1 MGLAESAVEAERI
14 SSFLGLSLE
23 FILSLEQ
30 KEEGNILWTG
40 ILQKVEEYE
49 ELKRSKVVL
58 EVNYEQETHAA
69 NRRLQSIEKK
79 LETSLEDNKNLKEQ
93 STLYKTTSEKL
104 ETEIAGL
111 RSSNTELKEQVYTL
125 ESRNRVLESEKRE
138 VIEVIERKTQEILR
152 QEEEYQNLTERY
164 DKLRKEINSI
174 ENENHELKDKEI
186 SWKFKEQT
194 SMQEI
199 ELLKKNIEWLNK
211 EVEEKTNEFSEYR
224 KDKLSQIS
232 SLQLE
237 LENTVSAS
245 TIHENSANASKKQ
258 LEKTSNKLEET
269 LFKLKECQDKI
280 VEQEESFRNEMDL
293 QHRLTELLEQN
304 LKNSK
309 QRITELEEHLDEDS
323 TKEGQEALKWMNIAE
338 KEKIRADTME
348 SQVEELELRVEKL
361 QVELVVAKD
370 QLSQGIND
378 ENAPVG
384 VGLLSPSAQA
394 ANKLKKSGMSLTK
407 LYSEYISVKEQL
419 ESEKKQN
426 EIMQNNLND
435 LLSDLETRAPQIH
448 EQREEFSRLQVDIAD
463 ISEMLQES
471 NELKEKIGRENKTL
485 KIHIKD
491 LEQEKLLYLQQ
502 TRDLSRQIQCLLY
515 EMEVQNYTGVIMT
528 EEEKSVIK
536 KISESDVI
544 EPTDTHFLISERL
557 TLFKDIKTLQEQ
569 NQNLLKVIRELGS
582 RMEKEELENRERLE
596 NLESAAI
603 TEANN
608 VIEDMKEEM
617 KKLKIKMDSY
627 IRERD
632 MFRRMLVYNGQA
644 DPLSSNESETN
655 ESDTISA
662 IKSQNALREL
672 QIQFDQY
679 RNETSINNKILSQQ
693 LRETTNNN
701 SNLQIQLAK
710 MTSQLELFSE
720 RYNMLS
726 ENADIL
732 RNERDNIGL
741 RNQQMQETLAK
752 QDLKLLH
759 LSEEVIEFK
768 STIDNLRT
776 ETANL
781 KAEKQLWKNIETRL
795 NSDNENLILEKNRL
809 NKLLSDLQ
817 VILNEKERIDS
828 ESRRRLIEQNESI
841 EKELQQ
847 IRHKATEENEEYKK
861 LMIRKENEFLDYQSK
876 IDNLT
881 TKYSETYEN
890 LLAAQTSQQNLQS
903 KVDELSILLKST
915 EEKLQVYQ
923 KNTTETSEN
932 NETLS
937 KEQQLEIEI
946 MNLRSS
952 LDIAKSEAVQAKKY
966 ADQMKLI
973 SHAAE
978 ETLQDMNNIHDEY
991 KVAVEK
997 SLSDKEN
1004 NIKEL
1009 TEKIKNISEELEN
1022 SKKELLQFETSQNEQ
1037 RENFD
1042 NEKKELIAKIE
1053 RLEEI
1058 EKLSIKNQ
1066 NDYKEDLQ
1074 KQFQISQEARSS
1086 YERELVAHAE
1096 TTNNLQ
1102 LLRQENSDLKTEIL
1116 TLNKDNESFKFQLS
1130 TSENSWKTLKDNYEK
1145 ELQDIKTRCNELVQQ
1160 NNLLH
1165 NQFENISLQ
1174 ALKLQKVA
1182 NEDNTHDLNDTV
1194 TSDKSTEDLKEIV
1207 RFLRREK
1214 EIVDCQYELSIQENK
1229 RIKHELSKTLKSLDD
1244 VRLTLNSE
1252 RQQKNELVNSTSQY
1266 QDLMSKVN
1274 ELNILRESNTVL
1286 RTENKINVEKLK
1298 EHEKSIQNLTSQIQP
1313 LEDQLRMLQAEQEVK
1328 ESQLKLIQEDN
1339 ERWKNRVQQIL
1350 QKHGQTDPD
1359 ELKNLKDKFVLLE
1372 TENSKILQEHQ
1383 TAKEEIEKLNL
1394 QNTNLANAW
1403 KAKYDRLIA
1412 QSKEKIQTIRSQIL
1426 QKTQELEIKTKSE
1439 EELKKQIAQLQET
1452 ISKEQGA
1459 SIQEKNKTD
1468 KLENPIIS
1476 LENEKIKWDAEKKS
1490 IQDKFQEEIQAKEK
1504 IYAEK
1509 LAELE
1514 KIKETNDLETKKL
1527 KAKALVFFKEKN
1539 SALEELKKANAQLSK
1554 LQDTIQLLK
1563 DSNTE
1568 ELIKKK
1574 VEERIS
1580 ELEKN
1585 KNEEIELQVNNRIK
1599 ELQKDLENKG
1609 AKITQDIKLD
1619 ENFPKNLNNH
1629 DMETIIYSH
1638 IEKEKEQW
1646 KEDHKQELLAR
1657 EAELKK
1663 IHEEKLKAFIEQT
1676 KKNANTSLRASPI
1689 KEQIEKLL
1697 SKRLSAELSKA
1708 QTGWENETQV
1718 KIKEALE
1725 KQELQLKNKHTQDI
1739 ENLRK
1744 ENEMRN
1750 KLKLSKAEKQISDL
1764 KSKIMLLESKK
1775 KESSQNLTEK
1785 SNDNPKE
1792 HTETKPDLMG
1802 SIVQHFR
1809 QKREIVSKDLKKQT
1823 KPKHIQKDTPSQT
1836 DQSEPIQ
1843 TDIPLESNT
1852 ESNPLVSTTNIQTP
1866 KELSNT
1872 SDNTFDNS
1880 TSHNTATTSKPLSA
1894 TAAKFVPSKRI
1905 REEEP
1910 VITEATPTNL
1920 RKRKINESTDL
1931 NIKKDS

>member
-1 MGLAESAVEAERI
+1 MILGSSPDIGRI
-14 SSFLGLSLE
+14 SSFLDLSSDFIASLE
-23 FILSLEQ
+23 SREETRLLLS
-30 KEEGNILWTG
+30 G
-40 ILQKVEEYE
+40 ILKKACEFE
-49 ELKRSKVVL
+49 ELKKSKVVL

-69 NRRLQSIEKK
+69 NRRLQSVKNE
-79 LETSLEDNKNLKEQ
+79 LETSLEDNRYLKEQ

-111 RSSNTELKEQVYTL
+111 RSANADLKENVYTL
-125 ESRNRVLESEKRE
+125 ESRNRVLEGEKRE
-138 VIEVIERKTQEILR
+138 VVEVLERKTQEILR
-152 QEEEYQNLTERY
+152 QEEEYQNLMERY
-164 DKLRKEINSI
+164 GKLRNEMNTVES
-174 ENENHELKDKEI
+174 ENHELKDKEI
-186 SWKFKEQT
+186 SWKFKEQ
-194 SMQEI
+194 SSLQEI

-211 EVEEKTNEFSEYR
+211 EIEDKTNEFSEYR
-224 KDKLSQIS
+224 KDKVCQSKK
-232 SLQLE
+232 

-245 TIHENSANASKKQ
+245 TIHENNANSSKKN
-258 LEKTSNKLEET
+258 LEKMSGKLEET

-280 VEQEESFRNEMDL
+280 VEQEESFRNEMDI
-293 QHRLTELLEQN
+293 QHRLSELLEQN

-309 QRITELEEHLDEDS
+309 QRIVELEEHLDEDS
-323 TKEGQEALKWMNIAE
+323 TKEGQEAFKWMNIAE
-338 KEKIRADTME
+338 KEKNRADSME
-348 SQVEELELRVEKL
+348 LQLEELETKVEKL
-361 QVELVVAKD
+361 QVELIVAKD
-370 QLSQGIND
+370 QLSQGIGN
-378 ENAPVG
+378 ENTPLG
-384 VGLLSPSAQA
+384 IGLLSPSAQT
-394 ANKLKKSGMSLTK
+394 ANKLQKSGMSLTK

-419 ESEKKQN
+419 ESEKKHN
-426 EIMQNNLND
+426 EIMKNNFND

-448 EQREEFSRLQVDIAD
+448 EQREEFSRLQVEIAD

-471 NELKEKIGRENKTL
+471 NELKEKIDRENKML

-528 EEEKSVIK
+528 EEEKSAIK

-544 EPTDTHFLISERL
+544 EPTDTHLLISERL
-557 TLFKDIKTLQEQ
+557 TLFKDIKALQEQ
-569 NQNLLKVIRELGS
+569 NQNLLKVIRELGT

-608 VIEDMKEEM
+608 LIEDMKEEM
-617 KKLKIKMDSY
+617 KKLKTKMDSY

-644 DPLSSNESETN
+644 DPLSSSDLKTN
-655 ESDTISA
+655 ELDAISA

-679 RNETSINNKILSQQ
+679 RNETSINNKTLSQQ
-693 LRETTNNN
+693 LRDVTNHN

-710 MTSQLELFSE
+710 MTSQVELFSE

-732 RNERDNIGL
+732 RNERDSIGL

-768 STIDNLRT
+768 SNIDNLRT

-781 KAEKQLWKNIETRL
+781 KAEKQLWKNIEMRL
-795 NSDNENLILEKNRL
+795 TSDNENLTLEKNRL
-809 NKLLSDLQ
+809 NKLLTDLQ
-817 VILNEKERIDS
+817 EILNEKERIDS
-828 ESRRRLIEQNESI
+828 ESRRRLIEQNELI

-861 LMIRKENEFLDYQSK
+861 LMMRKEHDFLEYQSK
-876 IDNLT
+876 INNLT

-890 LLAAQTSQQNLQS
+890 LLVAQTAQQNLQS
-903 KVDELSILLKST
+903 KVDELSILLRST
-915 EEKLQVYQ
+915 EEKLLVYQ
-923 KNTTETSEN
+923 KNTAESLEN
-932 NETLS
+932 ESLS

-946 MNLRSS
+946 TNLRSS
-952 LDIAKSEAVQAKKY
+952 LDIAKSEAAQAKKY

-991 KVAVEK
+991 KASVEK
-997 SLSDKEN
+997 LLLDKEN

-1009 TEKIKNISEELEN
+1009 TQKINNIFEELET

-1058 EKLSIKNQ
+1058 EKLSVKAQ
-1066 NDYKEDLQ
+1066 DDYKEDLR
-1074 KQFQISQEARSS
+1074 KQFQILQEARSS
-1086 YERELVAHAE
+1086 YERELVSHAE
-1096 TTNNLQ
+1096 TANNLQ
-1102 LLRQENSDLKTEIL
+1102 LLRQENSELKTEIL
-1116 TLNKDNESFKFQLS
+1116 NLNKDNESFKFQLS
-1130 TSENSWKTLKDNYEK
+1130 TSENSWKTLKENYEK
-1145 ELQDIKTRCNELVQQ
+1145 ELQDIKTRCDELVHQ

-1165 NQFENISLQ
+1165 NQFENISVQ

-1182 NEDNTHDLNDTV
+1182 TQDDTHDLNDTA
-1194 TSDKSTEDLKEIV
+1194 TCDKSTEDLKEIV

-1229 RIKHELSKTLKSLDD
+1229 RIKHELSKTLKSLDK

-1252 RQQKNELVNSTSQY
+1252 RQQKSDLINSTSQY
-1266 QDLMSKVN
+1266 QDLMSKIN

-1328 ESQLKLIQEDN
+1328 ESQLKLTQEDN

-1359 ELKNLKDKFVLLE
+1359 ELKNLKDKLIHIE

-1383 TAKEEIEKLNL
+1383 NAKEEIEKLSL

-1403 KAKYDRLIA
+1403 KAKYDRLIT

-1439 EELKKQIAQLQET
+1439 EDLKKQISQLQEI
-1452 ISKEQGA
+1452 ISKEQEA
-1459 SIQEKNKTD
+1459 NVQEKNKTD
-1468 KLENPIIS
+1468 KSENSIIS
-1476 LENEKIKWDAEKKS
+1476 FESEKIKWETEKRS
-1490 IQDKFQEEIQAKEK
+1490 LQDKFQEEIQLKEK
-1504 IYAEK
+1504 MYSEK
-1509 LAELE
+1509 VAELE
-1514 KIKETNDLETKKL
+1514 KIKETSDQEAKKL
-1527 KAKALVFFKEKN
+1527 KAKALVFFREKN

-1574 VEERIS
+1574 VEERLS

-1585 KNEEIELQVNNRIK
+1585 RNDEIELQVNNRIK
-1599 ELQKDLENKG
+1599 ELQRDLENKG
-1609 AKITQDIKLD
+1609 TKTIQDTKLD
-1619 ENFPKNLNNH
+1619 DNFPKNLTNNN
-1629 DMETIIYSH
+1629 METIIYSR

-1646 KEDHKQELLAR
+1646 KEDHKQALLAK

-1676 KKNANTSLRASPI
+1676 KKNANTTALRASPI
-1689 KEQIEKLL
+1689 KEQIEKIL
-1697 SKRLSAELSKA
+1697 SKRLSTELSKA
-1708 QTGWENETQV
+1708 QSGWENETQT

-1764 KSKIMLLESKK
+1764 KNRITLLESKK
-1775 KESSQNLTEK
+1775 TELSQNLIEK
-1785 SNDNPKE
+1785 PNDNLKE
-1792 HTETKPDLMG
+1792 HTETKPNVMG
-1802 SIVQHFR
+1802 SIIQHIR
-1809 QKREIVSKDLKKQT
+1809 QKSEVGSRDLKKQI
-1823 KPKHIQKDTPSQT
+1823 KPKYIEKDTPSQA
-1836 DQSEPIQ
+1836 DKSMSLEA
-1843 TDIPLESNT
+1843 DKPLESNI
-1852 ESNPLVSTTNIQTP
+1852 ESNVSDSANIQTP
-1866 KELSNT
+1866 KEISNT
-1872 SDNTFDNS
+1872 SDNISDNS
-1880 TSHNTATTSKPLSA
+1880 TSDNTVISSKPLSA
-1894 TAAKFVPSKRI
+1894 TAANFVPTKRI
-1905 REEEP
+1905 REESSVTSE
-1910 VITEATPTNL
+1910 TSTNF
-1920 RKRKINESTDL
+1920 RKRKINESSDL
-1931 NIKKDS
+1931 NVKKES